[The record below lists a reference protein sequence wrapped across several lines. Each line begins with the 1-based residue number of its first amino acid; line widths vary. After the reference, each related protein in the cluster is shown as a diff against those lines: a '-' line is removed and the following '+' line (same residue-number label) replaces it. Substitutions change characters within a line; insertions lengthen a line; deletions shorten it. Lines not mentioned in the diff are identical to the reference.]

1 MAVDEPKKIKET
13 IEQKA
18 ARFASM
24 AKTAKPVPSV
34 LPKPLNNTVEQFG
47 ERKKGYLMRLLDQ
60 VDKDMEKKRNAVK
73 KI

>member
-1 MAVDEPKKIKET
+1 MKET
-13 IEQKA
+13 LEQKA

-24 AKTAKPVPSV
+24 PKKPKPAPEV
-34 LPKPLNNTVEQFG
+34 LPKQLKVDTEQFG

-60 VDKDMEKKRNAVK
+60 VDKDMEKKRNAAK

>member
-1 MAVDEPKKIKET
+1 MKET

-24 AKTAKPVPSV
+24 AKTAKPVPEV
-34 LPKPLNNTVEQFG
+34 LQKPLSSTVEKFG

-60 VDKDMEKKRNAVK
+60 IDKDMEKKRNAVK

>member
-1 MAVDEPKKIKET
+1 MKET
-13 IEQKA
+13 VEQKA
-18 ARFASM
+18 DRFASM
-24 AKTAKPVPSV
+24 AKTAKPVPEV
-34 LPKPLNNTVEQFG
+34 QKPLISTVEKFG

>member
-1 MAVDEPKKIKET
+1 MKET

-24 AKTAKPVPSV
+24 AKKAKPVPEV
-34 LPKPLNNTVEQFG
+34 LQKPLSSTVEKFG
-47 ERKKGYLMRLLDQ
+47 ERKKGYLMLLLDQ
-60 VDKDMEKKRNAVK
+60 IDKDMEKKRNAVK

>member
-1 MAVDEPKKIKET
+1 MKET

-24 AKTAKPVPSV
+24 AKTAKPVPEV
-34 LPKPLNNTVEQFG
+34 LQKPLSSTVEKLG

-60 VDKDMEKKRNAVK
+60 IDKDMEKKRNAVK